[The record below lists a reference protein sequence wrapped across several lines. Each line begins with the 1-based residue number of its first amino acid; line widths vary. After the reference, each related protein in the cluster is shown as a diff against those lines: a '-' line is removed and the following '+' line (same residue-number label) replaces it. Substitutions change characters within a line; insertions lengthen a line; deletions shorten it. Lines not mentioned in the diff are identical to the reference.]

1 VSVAYKVL
9 APCVILENEE
19 GVRREVYQ
27 GAVVEILPKQVDH
40 LLGLGFIAKNG
51 TADAVIPPEGAADPD
66 SFPVAVSTVPPAK
79 TAPVKAWE
87 DYAVSVHGANRA
99 EAEALSKSELIELFG

>member
-1 VSVAYKVL
+1 MEDHRSRGVSVAYKVL

-40 LLGLGFIAKNG
+40 LLGLGFRREERDCRRG
-51 TADAVIPPEGAADPD
+51 HPTGGRGR
-66 SFPVAVSTVPPAK
+66 S
-79 TAPVKAWE
+79 
-87 DYAVSVHGANRA
+87 R
-99 EAEALSKSELIELFG
+99 